1 MKSSKM
7 TIFDYSEHKIK
18 NPSYVFGGGDQDGPQ
33 ETTSGPK
40 KKRYRKHWWQF
51 WLPREK
57 K

>member
-1 MKSSKM
+1 M